1 MIPAKNERYP
11 NTAKAILALFIISIV
26 MGHSM
31 LRSADKR
38 TRAHFTARDGRS
50 TAEGKNAPALTTLAD
65 QALEA
70 AKKNREYEAR
80 IRAEL
85 EKRIQ
90 AEERLAQKELEKR
103 IGEEERQARKELQ
116 ERLDEMERAAE
127 IARKVRLDGESTDRE
142 KAKPWYNPIGWRSPF
157 ASKNS
162 KASNKVLED
171 EIRKRAEMGKRL
183 AAKELSARKEME
195 KRIEEEE
202 RQSLKELK
210 KRIEEEERQSLKEL
224 KKRLEEEER
233 LAVIARK
240 NQLEGGVTAPRNAN
254 PWYHPAGWRL
264 AFEKKNK
271 GYLAYNEPAPLR
283 FSNEYLL
290 RDQSLS
296 ASLPEFTMMTPGQEP
311 LIVETRLSEKEIH
324 RKDLLRQVVVNM
336 NAHTIVSGRIDTSI
350 PRSRTEGP
358 RFDLEERLDAVVRA
372 EEVLIFFENQRGEGG
387 GRTIVPFSP
396 ALPTQQSPVHSR
408 ANYRIEK

>member
-26 MGHSM
+26 MEHSM

-50 TAEGKNAPALTTLAD
+50 TAEGKNAPALKTTLAD

-70 AKKNREYEAR
+70 AKKNRENEER

-90 AEERLAQKELEKR
+90 AEERLAQKGLEKR
-103 IGEEERQARKELQ
+103 IGEEELQARKELQ
-116 ERLDEMERAAE
+116 ERLDEMERTAE
-127 IARKVRLDGESTDRE
+127 IVRKVRLDGESTDRE

-171 EIRKRAEMGKRL
+171 EIRKRAELEKRL

-202 RQSLKELK
+202 RQSL
-210 KRIEEEERQSLKEL
+210 REL

-240 NQLEGGVTAPRNAN
+240 NQLEGEVAAPRNAN
-254 PWYHPAGWRL
+254 PWYHPVGWRS

-271 GYLAYNEPAPLR
+271 GYLAYNKPAPLR

-324 RKDLLRQVVVNM
+324 RNDLLRQVVVKM
-336 NAHTIVSGRIDTSI
+336 DAHTIVSGRIDTSI
-350 PRSRTEGP
+350 PRSRIEGP
-358 RFDLEERLDAVVRA
+358 RFDLEERSDAGVRA